1 MKKLYRKH
9 AGIILTAVWMFSCLT
24 ACGGGKKNTDVFQE
38 SRISGQESSGE
49 ETGAGDLEAAEPESR
64 EEEGTSAFQ
73 DAAGKEDVVSG
84 RPQMEVYLQDNRLDE
99 WAGAN
104 ALMQIGYDSLQ
115 VNEQDYPELSWS
127 VENYNRESAA
137 KTAAWKDQH
146 LPWGIEAYEAGE
158 FHGYEYGRSVRLKRA
173 DGIALSFVTEVSEYT
188 GGAHGDIFYES
199 STFDTVTG
207 EKLALEDIVTDVTR
221 LPGAIADALMEQS
234 PEGLFEE
241 TPTAQVETLF
251 DSEREYYHEP
261 SWTLDYDG
269 LTFYFANYE
278 LGAYSVGCPEAFIAF
293 QDAPD
298 LFKEPYREPAKEF
311 VVPMSLY
318 TSQYADLNGD
328 GKMDEIQMYCSAR
341 DYEREAIHIVVNGN
355 EDMHWLDGWFSD
367 VFFIKLRDGRYYLYV
382 DADEMDGLH
391 TIYVFSLAGGGSR
404 YIGQYYN
411 GNLDGSLAINPE
423 QFKVVSYME
432 MMGTYQAYRICH
444 IGNDGL
450 PVPDSTVY
458 TVQPYDDEGLPCVTA
473 KRPVPVR
480 MVSADGTVAAETEE
494 MPAGTVFYLQKTD
507 NETFMEMRLEDGR
520 SCRVDVDKSGGQQTV
535 HGIDIYECFDGIVF
549 AG

>member
-9 AGIILTAVWMFSCLT
+9 AGIILTAVWMFSCLA
-24 ACGGGKKNTDVFQE
+24 ACGGGKENTDVFQE

-49 ETGAGDLEAAEPESR
+49 ETGDLEAAEPESR

-73 DAAGKEDVVSG
+73 DAAGEEDVVSG

-137 KTAAWKDQH
+137 KAAAWKDQN
-146 LPWGIEAYEAGE
+146 LPCGIEAYEAGE
-158 FHGYEYGRSVRLKRA
+158 FHGYEYGRSVSLKRA

-188 GGAHGDIFYES
+188 GGVHGGIFYES
-199 STFDTVTG
+199 STFDAVTG

-221 LPGAIADALMEQS
+221 LPGAVADALMEQS

-269 LTFYFANYE
+269 LTFYFGDYE
-278 LGAYSVGCPEAFIAF
+278 LGSYSVGRQEAFIAF
-293 QDAPD
+293 QAAPD

-311 VVPMSLY
+311 AVSISPY
-318 TSQYADLNGD
+318 TSQYADLDGD
-328 GKMDEIQMYCSAR
+328 GKPDEIQVYCSAR
-341 DYEREAIHIVVNGN
+341 EYEGEAIHVIVN
-355 EDMHWLDGWFSD
+355 ENETAHWSDGWFGE

-382 DADEMDGLH
+382 GVDEVDDIH
-391 TIYVFSLAGGGSR
+391 TIHVFSLTGGECR
-404 YIGQYYN
+404 YIGEYN
-411 GNLDGSLAINPE
+411 GDLDGSLVFNPE
-423 QFKVVSYME
+423 GFKVVSYME
-432 MMGTYQAYRICH
+432 TLGTYSGYRLCH

-450 PVPDSTVY
+450 PEPDSLFY
-458 TVQPYDDEGLPCVTA
+458 TVIQYEYEGQTGPRVTA
-473 KRPVPVR
+473 KQPVPVR
-480 MVSADGTVAAETEE
+480 MVSADGSVAAETEE
-494 MPAGTVFYLQKTD
+494 MPAGTVFYFQRTD
-507 NETFMEMRLEDGR
+507 DQTFMEMKLEDGR
-520 SCRVDVDKSGGQQTV
+520 SCRIDVNKSGRSQTV